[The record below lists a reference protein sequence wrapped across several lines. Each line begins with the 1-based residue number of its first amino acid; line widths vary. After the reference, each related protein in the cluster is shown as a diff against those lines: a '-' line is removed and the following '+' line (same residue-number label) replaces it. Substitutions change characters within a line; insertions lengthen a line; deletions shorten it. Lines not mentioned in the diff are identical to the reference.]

1 MGPLAALITVRE
13 RSRRR
18 YDAHASVKKKVF
30 RSGCN
35 EGMIANEGT
44 AMMHDRRADWSQL
57 LRAANAG
64 DKRAYGLFLQA
75 VTPVLRSVVRSRGGG
90 LSEAD
95 CEDVVQEVLLAIHLK
110 RHTWRED
117 EPAAPWCYAI
127 ARHKV
132 VDAFRKRGRRFH
144 LPVEDFAEVLPAAP
158 EADPTEKADIE
169 TFLTHLEPRAAQLV
183 RAIGLEGKSIAETGD
198 ALDMSE
204 GAVRVMLHRSLK
216 KLAALRERLIEI

>member
-1 MGPLAALITVRE
+1 
-13 RSRRR
+13 
-18 YDAHASVKKKVF
+18 
-30 RSGCN
+30 
-35 EGMIANEGT
+35 
-44 AMMHDRRADWSQL
+44 MMHDRRADWSQL

-132 VDAFRKRGRRFH
+132 VDAFRKRGRRIH